1 MSRFLHKESKWA
13 TFLPVKCKQCES
25 GQALTQVGNTKS
37 LEGKKI
43 LLVGD
48 SHAEQIVPF
57 IDVIGKKEGWK
68 ASVLAKSDCPSILE
82 TEEYDESKLSDYY
95 KCIVSRKYFQENYK
109 NYDIFILSNYYS
121 WRRGIEP
128 YIIERFEQTIQT
140 LLSQNKK
147 VYILKSCPS
156 FDIDMQRIENL
167 EKLGFKRKISLE
179 GETYK
184 SHIQNWF
191 QIKTLLQQ
199 KYPQVRI
206 IDLLP
211 YIPQDGRIKGR
222 NIMFNKD
229 HLNTYGAEEIA
240 KKFIKDGKIFLN
252 KEDLK

>member
-1 MSRFLHKESKWA
+1 
-13 TFLPVKCKQCES
+13 
-25 GQALTQVGNTKS
+25 
-37 LEGKKI
+37 
-43 LLVGD
+43 
-48 SHAEQIVPF
+48 
-57 IDVIGKKEGWK
+57 
-68 ASVLAKSDCPSILE
+68 
-82 TEEYDESKLSDYY
+82 
-95 KCIVSRKYFQENYK
+95 
-109 NYDIFILSNYYS
+109 
-121 WRRGIEP
+121 
-128 YIIERFEQTIQT
+128 
-140 LLSQNKK
+140 
-147 VYILKSCPS
+147 
-156 FDIDMQRIENL
+156 MQRIENL